1 MRPIAPL
8 LFILLLAGTAEPLGA
23 QAPPGP
29 SAAPALSMQAAVA
42 AGGRVP
48 VRTVAR
54 PVATPG
60 QVLVKLRFA
69 GVNPA
74 DWKAASGRPEQP
86 EPAGAAASAAAN
98 IADEDTAAGP
108 ARGAI
113 PGVDGSGIIVALG
126 AGVHDC
132 RIGEPVILWSA
143 ARGTYAQY
151 VVVAAGALVRK
162 PAALSYEQAA
172 GLAHAGLAA
181 WNMLVQSAHVRPGE
195 HVLVLGGAGGVG
207 SAAVQIARN
216 EGAHVTATGS
226 GRNAAYLRSLGAE
239 QVIDYTREHFEEQV
253 RDADI
258 VVNTVDA
265 DDAYRG
271 LAVLRR
277 GGFLVS
283 VNGLPRPEQC
293 AARGVHCVARTLGAP
308 VGPVLRQL
316 AEWSRTGRF
325 TVNIDRVFELSEVV
339 KAWGYSQAGRTRG
352 KSVIRIGD

>member
-1 MRPIAPL
+1 
-8 LFILLLAGTAEPLGA
+8 
-23 QAPPGP
+23 
-29 SAAPALSMQAAVA
+29 
-42 AGGRVP
+42 
-48 VRTVAR
+48 RTVAR
-54 PVATPG
+54 AAAAPG

-69 GVNPA
+69 GVNPG
-74 DWKAASGRPEQP
+74 DWKAASGAPEQP
-86 EPAGAAASAAAN
+86 EPGGAAAAAA
-98 IADEDTAAGP
+98 ASRVG
-108 ARGAI
+108 GSI
-113 PGVDGSGIIVALG
+113 PGVDGSGVIVALG

-132 RIGEPVILWSA
+132 QVGEPVILWSA

-151 VVVAAGALVRK
+151 VAVAAGALARK
-162 PAALSYEQAA
+162 PTALSYEQAA

-181 WNMLVQSAHVRPGE
+181 WNMLVESAHVRPGQR
-195 HVLVLGGAGGVG
+195 VLVLGGAGAVG

-216 EGAHVTATGS
+216 EGAHVTATAS
-226 GRNAAYLRSLGAE
+226 GRNAGYLRSLGAE
-239 QVIDYTREHFEEQV
+239 QVIDYTREHFEDQMHEV
-253 RDADI
+253 DI

-271 LAVLRR
+271 LAVVRR

-293 AARGVHCVARTLGAP
+293 AARGVHCAARTLGAP

-316 AEWSRTGRF
+316 AEWARTGRF

-339 KAWGYSQAGRTRG
+339 KAWGYSQAGHTRG